1 MQIHARVA
9 LSLPNKFY
17 RTFLKY
23 DTYQKATYDSYL
35 IAALVKNAKNK
46 KAAMN
51 YIDEISGNGSL
62 NPHFKKLYEEIS
74 EFTPEQ
80 IDGILKNSLYP
91 VTMMEKGHFKYYEMF
106 NATRFN
112 DKVYDGNLRF
122 QEEFLKERLLPKE
135 DGIKFLSLEFEEGEG
150 TIKKDTYDAVFS
162 DEGISVNLDNNQ
174 YYPISKEDFY
184 KVYEVENLDLS
195 EYQGDVGSKIT
206 VGQWYVLTQSVL
218 DSYKKDQFC
227 YKDKNGNYAVILSDY
242 IKITEVINVFDLHFY
257 KETKYEFTKGN
268 KEIIEEALKQL
279 LDNGWA
285 NNYKVKSLVKMLFF
299 VNDEI
304 GKAVVEYILKR
315 KDSKEV
321 AEFGMKIIK
330 SGFVKGW
337 PKEVLLSIKRSVNS
351 SDYKYLYLI
360 DSDLGFVVEDFLDI
374 DDADLIEIHRMQKK
388 AYLEERKNLI
398 KDITLWLGEIC
409 SVSGIR
415 ERSKKLQKN
424 QTVITLNEFIKK
436 YSAHS
441 RIDWDS
447 KSTDEL
453 KKEHEYIKNIYN
465 GVYQKVLAAV
475 KKKEEG
481 DK

>member
-1 MQIHARVA
+1 MQIHARVS

-17 RTFLKY
+17 RTILKY
-23 DTYQKATYDSYL
+23 DTFQKATYDSYIIACL
-35 IAALVKNAKNK
+35 IQNTKTK
-46 KAAMN
+46 KEAME
-51 YIDEISGNGSL
+51 YIDEVTGNGSL
-62 NPHFKKLYEEIS
+62 NPHFKKLYDEIS

-80 IDGILKNSLYP
+80 VDGIIRNSLFP
-91 VTMMEKGHFKYYEMF
+91 VTMVEKGHFKYYEMF
-106 NATRFN
+106 DATRFN
-112 DKVYDGNLRF
+112 DKVYDGNLRY
-122 QEEFLKERLLPKE
+122 QEEFLKQRLLPKE
-135 DGIKFLSLEFEEGEG
+135 DGIKFLSLEFEEGDG
-150 TIKKDTYDAVFS
+150 TVKKDTYDAVFS
-162 DEGISVNLDNNQ
+162 DTGITVNLDNNQ

-195 EYQGDVGSKIT
+195 EYNGVVGSQIT
-206 VGQWYVLTQSVL
+206 SGQWYVLTQNVL
-218 DSYKKDQFC
+218 DSFKKDQFS
-227 YKDKNGNYAVILSDY
+227 YRDKNGNYAVILSEY
-242 IKITEVINVFDLHFY
+242 IKVTEVISVFDLHFY
-257 KETKYEFTKGN
+257 KETKYEFTKAN
-268 KEIIEEALKQL
+268 KEIIEEAVKQL
-279 LDNGWA
+279 MDNGWA
-285 NNYKVKSLVKMLFF
+285 NNYKVKSLVRMLYFI
-299 VNDEI
+299 NDEI
-304 GKAVVEYILKR
+304 AKSVVEYVLKR

-337 PKEVLLSIKRSVNS
+337 PKEVLLSIKRSVVP

-374 DDADLIEIHRMQKK
+374 DDADLVEIHRLQKK
-388 AYLEERKNLI
+388 AYLQERNNLI
-398 KDITLWLGEIC
+398 KDITMWLGEIC

-441 RIDWDS
+441 RINWED

-475 KKKEEG
+475 KKKEES

>member
-17 RTFLKY
+17 KTILKY
-23 DTYQKATYDSYL
+23 DTYQKATFDSYL
-35 IAALVKNAKNK
+35 IAALIKNAKNK
-46 KAAMN
+46 TAAMN

-74 EFTPEQ
+74 QFSPEQ
-80 IDGILKNSLYP
+80 IDGILKNSLFP

-122 QEEFLKERLLPKE
+122 QEEFLKQRLLPKE
-135 DGIKFLSLEFEEGEG
+135 DGIKFLSLEFEEEDG
-150 TIKKDTYDAVFS
+150 TVKKDTYDAIFS
-162 DEGISVNLDNNQ
+162 DDGISVNLDNNQ

-195 EYQGDVGSKIT
+195 EYQGSVGSKIT
-206 VGQWYVLTQSVL
+206 AGQWYVLTQNVI
-218 DSYKKDQFC
+218 DSYKKDSFS
-227 YKDKNGNYAVILSDY
+227 YRDKNGNYVVILPDY
-242 IKITEVINVFDLHFY
+242 IKVTEVINVFDLHFY
-257 KETKYEFTKGN
+257 KETKFDFNKNN
-268 KEIIEEALKQL
+268 KEIIEEAVKQL

-285 NNYKVKSLVKMLFF
+285 NNYKVKSLVRMLFF
-299 VNDEI
+299 V
-304 GKAVVEYILKR
+304 KYYLKR

-330 SGFVKGW
+330 SGFLKGW
-337 PKEVLLSIKRSVNS
+337 PKEVLLSIKRSANPT
-351 SDYKYLYLI
+351 DYKYLYLI
-360 DSDLGFVVEDFLDI
+360 DHDLGFVVEDFLDI
-374 DDADLIEIHRMQKK
+374 DDADLIEIHRLQKT

-424 QTVITLNEFIKK
+424 QTVIALNEFIKN

-441 RIDWDS
+441 RINWDE
-447 KSTDEL
+447 KSTAEL
-453 KKEHEYIKNIYN
+453 KKEHDYIKNIYN

-475 KKKEEG
+475 KKKEEAQ
-481 DK
+481 

>member
-1 MQIHARVA
+1 MQIHARVS

-17 RTFLKY
+17 RTILKY
-23 DTYQKATYDSYL
+23 DTFQKATYDSYIIACL
-35 IAALVKNAKNK
+35 IQNAKTK
-46 KAAMN
+46 KEAME
-51 YIDEISGNGSL
+51 YIDEVTGNGSL
-62 NPHFKKLYEEIS
+62 NPHFKKLYDEIS

-80 IDGILKNSLYP
+80 VDGIIRNSLFP
-91 VTMMEKGHFKYYEMF
+91 VTMVEKGHFKYYEMF
-106 NATRFN
+106 DATRFN
-112 DKVYDGNLRF
+112 DKVYDGNLRY
-122 QEEFLKERLLPKE
+122 QEEFLKQRLLPKE
-135 DGIKFLSLEFEEGEG
+135 DGIKFLSLEFEEGDG
-150 TIKKDTYDAVFS
+150 TVKKDTYDAVFS
-162 DEGISVNLDNNQ
+162 DTGITVNLDNNQ

-195 EYQGDVGSKIT
+195 EYNGVVGSQIT
-206 VGQWYVLTQSVL
+206 SGQWYVLTQNVL
-218 DSYKKDQFC
+218 DSFKKDQFS
-227 YKDKNGNYAVILSDY
+227 YRDKNGNYAVILSEY
-242 IKITEVINVFDLHFY
+242 IKVTEVISVFDLHFY
-257 KETKYEFTKGN
+257 KETKYEFTKAN
-268 KEIIEEALKQL
+268 KEIIEEAVKQL
-279 LDNGWA
+279 MDNGWA
-285 NNYKVKSLVKMLFF
+285 NNYKVKSLVRMLYFI
-299 VNDEI
+299 NDEI
-304 GKAVVEYILKR
+304 AKSVVEYVLKR

-337 PKEVLLSIKRSVNS
+337 PKEVLLSIKRSVVP

-374 DDADLIEIHRMQKK
+374 DDADLVEIHRLQKK
-388 AYLEERKNLI
+388 AYLQERNNLI
-398 KDITLWLGEIC
+398 KDITMWLGEIC

-441 RIDWDS
+441 RINWED

-475 KKKEEG
+475 KKKEES

>member
-1 MQIHARVA
+1 MQIHARVS

-17 RTFLKY
+17 RTILKY
-23 DTYQKATYDSYL
+23 DTFQKATYDSYIIACL
-35 IAALVKNAKNK
+35 IQNAKTK
-46 KAAMN
+46 KEAME
-51 YIDEISGNGSL
+51 YIDEVTGNGSL
-62 NPHFKKLYEEIS
+62 NPHFKKLYDEIS

-80 IDGILKNSLYP
+80 VDGIIRNSLFP
-91 VTMMEKGHFKYYEMF
+91 VTMVEKGHFKYYEMF

-112 DKVYDGNLRF
+112 DKVYDGNLRD
-122 QEEFLKERLLPKE
+122 QEEFLKQRLLPKE
-135 DGIKFLSLEFEEGEG
+135 DGIKFLSLEFEEGDG
-150 TIKKDTYDAVFS
+150 TVKKDTYDAVFS
-162 DEGISVNLDNNQ
+162 DTGITVNLDNNQ

-195 EYQGDVGSKIT
+195 EYNGVVGSQIT
-206 VGQWYVLTQSVL
+206 SGQWYVLTQNVL
-218 DSYKKDQFC
+218 DSFKKDQFS
-227 YKDKNGNYAVILSDY
+227 YRDKNGNYAVILSEY
-242 IKITEVINVFDLHFY
+242 IKVTEVISVFDLHFY
-257 KETKYEFTKGN
+257 KETKYEFTKAN
-268 KEIIEEALKQL
+268 KEIIEEAVKQL
-279 LDNGWA
+279 MDNGWA
-285 NNYKVKSLVKMLFF
+285 NNYKVKSLVRMLYFI
-299 VNDEI
+299 NDEI
-304 GKAVVEYILKR
+304 AKSVVEYVLKR

-337 PKEVLLSIKRSVNS
+337 PKEVLLSIKRSVVP

-374 DDADLIEIHRMQKK
+374 DDADLVEIHRLQKK
-388 AYLEERKNLI
+388 AYLQERNNLI
-398 KDITLWLGEIC
+398 KDITMWLGEIC

-424 QTVITLNEFIKK
+424 QTVIALNEFIKK

-441 RIDWDS
+441 RINWED

-475 KKKEEG
+475 KKKEES

>member
-1 MQIHARVA
+1 MQIHARVS

-17 RTFLKY
+17 RTILKY
-23 DTYQKATYDSYL
+23 DTYQKATYDSYIIACL
-35 IAALVKNAKNK
+35 IKNAKNK
-46 KAAMN
+46 KEAME
-51 YIDEISGNGSL
+51 YIDELTGNGSL
-62 NPHFKKLYEEIS
+62 NPHFKKLYDEIS
-74 EFTPEQ
+74 DFTPEQ
-80 IDGILKNSLYP
+80 IDGIIRNSLFP
-91 VTMMEKGHFKYYEMF
+91 VTMVEKGHFKYYEMF

-112 DKVYDGNLRF
+112 DKVYNGNLRE
-122 QEEFLKERLLPKE
+122 QEEFLKQRLLPKE

-150 TIKKDTYDAVFS
+150 TIKKDTYDAIFS
-162 DEGISVNLDNNQ
+162 DTGITVNLDNNQ

-195 EYQGDVGSKIT
+195 EYNGIVGSQIT
-206 VGQWYVLTQSVL
+206 SGQWYVLTQNVL
-218 DSYKKDQFC
+218 DTFKKDQFS
-227 YKDKNGNYAVILSDY
+227 YRDKNGNYAVILPEY
-242 IKITEVINVFDLHFY
+242 IKVTEVISVFDLHFY
-257 KETKYEFTKGN
+257 KETKYEFNKSN
-268 KEIIEEALKQL
+268 KEIIEEAIEQL
-279 LDNGWA
+279 MDNGWA
-285 NNYKVKSLVKMLFF
+285 NNYKVKSLVRMLYFI
-299 VNDEI
+299 NDEI
-304 GKAVVEYILKR
+304 GKSVVEYVLKR

-321 AEFGMKIIK
+321 AEFSMKIIK

-337 PKEVLLSIKRSVNS
+337 PKEVLLSIKRSVAS

-360 DSDLGFVVEDFLDI
+360 DSDLGFVAEDFLDI
-374 DDADLIEIHRMQKK
+374 DDADLIEIHRLQKK

-398 KDITLWLGEIC
+398 KDITMWLGEIC

-424 QTVITLNEFIKK
+424 QTVIALNEFIKK

-441 RIDWDS
+441 KINWEN
-447 KSTDEL
+447 KSTEEL

-475 KKKEEG
+475 KKKEDG

>member
-1 MQIHARVA
+1 MQIHARVS

-17 RTFLKY
+17 RTILKY
-23 DTYQKATYDSYL
+23 DTFQKATYDSYIIACL
-35 IAALVKNAKNK
+35 IRNAKTK
-46 KAAMN
+46 KEAME
-51 YIDEISGNGSL
+51 YIDEVTGNGSL
-62 NPHFKKLYEEIS
+62 NPHFKKLYDEIS

-80 IDGILKNSLYP
+80 VDGIIRNSLFP
-91 VTMMEKGHFKYYEMF
+91 VTMVEKGHFKYYEMF

-112 DKVYDGNLRF
+112 DKVYDGNLRD
-122 QEEFLKERLLPKE
+122 QEEFLKQRLLPKE
-135 DGIKFLSLEFEEGEG
+135 DGIKFLSLEFEEGDG
-150 TIKKDTYDAVFS
+150 TVKKDTYDAVFS
-162 DEGISVNLDNNQ
+162 DTGITVNLDNNQ

-195 EYQGDVGSKIT
+195 EYNGVVGSQIT
-206 VGQWYVLTQSVL
+206 SGQWYVLTQNVL
-218 DSYKKDQFC
+218 DSFKKDQFS
-227 YKDKNGNYAVILSDY
+227 YRDKNGNYAVILSEY
-242 IKITEVINVFDLHFY
+242 IKVTEVISVFDLHFY
-257 KETKYEFTKGN
+257 KETKYEFTKAN
-268 KEIIEEALKQL
+268 KEIIEEAVKQL
-279 LDNGWA
+279 MDNGWA
-285 NNYKVKSLVKMLFF
+285 NNYKVKSLVRMLYFI
-299 VNDEI
+299 NDEI
-304 GKAVVEYILKR
+304 AKSVVEYILKR

-337 PKEVLLSIKRSVNS
+337 PKEVLLSIKRSVVP

-374 DDADLIEIHRMQKK
+374 DDADLVEIHRLQKK
-388 AYLEERKNLI
+388 AYLQERNNLI
-398 KDITLWLGEIC
+398 KDITMWLGEIC

-441 RIDWDS
+441 RINWED

-475 KKKEEG
+475 KKKEES